1 MSAPGS
7 TPATA
12 PARAN
17 GRRSAAPA
25 FVAPVFTRRALIDL
39 GVIVV
44 LSIIAVLGF
53 ETAYGD
59 ENFLLVGLGG
69 VAAGALAATAA
80 AALRLGAL
88 PALLLGVLVYFLLGT
103 PITMP
108 ELAIIGVLPSASSLA
123 GLAIGAVFG
132 WNDVLTL
139 ATPIQAP
146 YYIAA
151 LPYFAAWAVV
161 FSGGVLALR
170 WLPRRRSV
178 PRSTVVVLFPTLL
191 YVAGILLG
199 TDEPY
204 YAAIRGIA
212 FAAICLVWV
221 GWRRARADGVL
232 DSPHPGHR
240 RRRLSGAAAV
250 VAGGIIVGIVAGTAL
265 APTPAERF
273 VLREEI
279 VPPFDPVE
287 YPSPLSGFRQY
298 TADLAEEELFRVE
311 GLKPGQRL
319 RLAVMDAYDGELW
332 NVAGRAVA
340 EEGSGTFE
348 LVGTELPPPPLADT
362 GEATTLT
369 ITTAAF
375 DDVWMPELG
384 YSSELRLLDEG
395 SAARADD
402 LRYNPSTGS
411 AILSSGV
418 ESGAQYRLTGA
429 EQLIPEDEA
438 LIDVPTA
445 QVALPPVDD
454 VPDVLTAKAV
464 ELAGQQTSAIGQ
476 LRALE
481 QTLSTEGFYS
491 NGLPTDAA
499 PSRAG
504 HGADRMVE
512 LFTRTPL
519 IGDEEQFA
527 AAFALMA
534 RHLGYP
540 ARVVM
545 GFAPEVGEGVSEVS
559 VKGSDISAWVEVPF
573 EGVGW
578 VPFYPTPDETD
589 IPQDQVPL
597 PQSEPQPQVRQ
608 PPRLETTE
616 EDLLTAVELEESDP
630 EDEKTGFVLPAWIVG
645 VGGGLVALLLLYS
658 IPLAIAAA
666 LRARR
671 RARRRRAEPDRS
683 VAGAWQ
689 ELTDRFAEHGA
700 AVPAGTTRRG
710 EGEAAAVV
718 LATRGAEE
726 SAPRGV
732 ATLARQVDGDV
743 FGGQEIAADRV
754 DERWT
759 SVDEGVAALAAT
771 LTPWQ
776 RQRARFRVNRRR
788 TKG

>member
-1 MSAPGS
+1 MSATL
-7 TPATA
+7 TPDA
-12 PARAN
+12 PAPAS

-25 FVAPVFTRRALIDL
+25 VVDPVFTRGALTDL
-39 GVIVV
+39 GVVV
-44 LSIIAVLGF
+44 ALSIIAVLGF

-69 VAAGALAATAA
+69 VAAGALGAAAA
-80 AALRLGAL
+80 AALRLAAL
-88 PALLLGVLVYFLLGT
+88 PAVLLGVLVYFLLGT

-108 ELAIIGVLPSASSLA
+108 ELAILGVLPSASSLA

-139 ATPIQAP
+139 ATPVQAP

-161 FSGGVLALR
+161 LIAGLLVLR

-178 PRSTVVVLFPTLL
+178 LRATVVVLMPTLL

-204 YAAIRGIA
+204 YAAIRGIT
-212 FAAICLVWV
+212 FAVICLVWV
-221 GWRRARADGVL
+221 GWRRARAEGVL
-232 DSPHPGHR
+232 DSPHPAYR
-240 RRRLSGAAAV
+240 RRRLGGAAAV
-250 VAGGIIVGIVAGTAL
+250 VAGGVVIGIIAGAVL
-265 APTPAERF
+265 APAPAERF

-279 VPPFDPVE
+279 EPPFDPVE
-287 YPSPLSGFRQY
+287 YPSPLAGFRQY
-298 TADLAEEELFRVE
+298 TGTLAEEELFRVQ
-311 GLKPGQRL
+311 GLQPGQRL
-319 RLAVMDAYDGELW
+319 RLAAMDSYDGQLW

-340 EEGSGTFE
+340 EEGSGTFQ
-348 LVGTELPPPPLADT
+348 LVGTDLPEPPLAET
-362 GEATTLT
+362 GSASTLT
-369 ITTAAF
+369 ISIGAY

-384 YSSELRLLDEG
+384 YTSELDLLDEG
-395 SAARADD
+395 TAARADD
-402 LRYNPSTGS
+402 LRYNPTTGS
-411 AILSSGV
+411 AILSSGL
-418 ESGAQYRLTGA
+418 ERGARYRVTGA
-429 EQLIPEDEA
+429 EQSIPEDAA
-438 LIDVPTA
+438 LAEVPTA

-454 VPDVLTAKAV
+454 VPDVLTSRAV
-464 ELAGQQTSAIGQ
+464 ELAGQETSAIAQ
-476 LRALE
+476 LRTIE
-481 QTLSTEGFYS
+481 QRLSSEGFYS

-545 GFAPEVGEGVSEVS
+545 GFAPEVPEGADEVA
-559 VKGSDISAWVEVPF
+559 VLGSDVTAWVEVPF

-578 VPFYPTPDETD
+578 IPFFPTPDETD

-608 PPRLETTE
+608 PPRLETDE

-630 EDEKTGFVLPAWIVG
+630 DDEEQGFVIPGWLIG
-645 VGGGLVALLLLYS
+645 IGGALLALLLLYS
-658 IPLAIAAA
+658 IPLGIAAA

-671 RARRRRAEPDRS
+671 RAARRRAEPDRA

-689 ELTDRFAEHGA
+689 ELTDRFAEHG
-700 AVPAGTTRRG
+700 VPVPDGGTRRT
-710 EGEAAAVV
+710 EGEAAAAA
-718 LATRGAEE
+718 LAARGAEE
-726 SAPRGV
+726 SAAGGV
-732 ATLARQVDGDV
+732 ATLAREVDGDV
-743 FGGQEIAADRV
+743 FGGRPIEPERV
-754 DERWT
+754 DDRW
-759 SVDEGVAALAAT
+759 SRVDDGVAALAAT

-776 RQRARFRVNRRR
+776 RQLARFRVTRRGAR
-788 TKG
+788 G